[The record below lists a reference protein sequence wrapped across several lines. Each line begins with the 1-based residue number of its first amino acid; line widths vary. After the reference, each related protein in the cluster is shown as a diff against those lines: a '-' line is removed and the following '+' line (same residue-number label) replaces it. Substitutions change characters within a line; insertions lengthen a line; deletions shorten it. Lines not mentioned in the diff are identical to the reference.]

1 MGGVLR
7 GFHVAEEEGAKGGRP
22 RSWSVQATS
31 AAATSAEAPPRA
43 GRVPT
48 LLCTSQGL
56 VMAER
61 SQAVIIIALDTRTPV
76 RPQPRQAAAT
86 GGHLAKP
93 LHAALLCPR
102 EWVPPP
108 AGTEGHF
115 PMPPGSGFEVRQV

>member
-1 MGGVLR
+1 M
-7 GFHVAEEEGAKGGRP
+7 GRP

-61 SQAVIIIALDTRTPV
+61 SQAVIIMALDTRT
-76 RPQPRQAAAT
+76 PRQAAAT

-93 LHAALLCPR
+93 LHAAFLCPR

-115 PMPPGSGFEVRQV
+115 PLPPGVRL